1 MGAILNISNLN
12 YVRGPSIS
20 EQSTESSSESVGNS
34 DINAKATP
42 KTVYTRL
49 NYFGLF
55 LLSAS
60 IIVFLIPVFFPG
72 VAPNGY
78 EVLVYIAWG
87 TVIFIFAMIFL
98 VITNLFKFLSKD
110 DDNNSEP
117 KSSISWFTIIKV
129 PILTLILMYP
139 LTLL

>member
-1 MGAILNISNLN
+1 M
-12 YVRGPSIS
+12 
-20 EQSTESSSESVGNS
+20 
-34 DINAKATP
+34 
-42 KTVYTRL
+42 

-78 EVLVYIAWG
+78 EVLVYVAWG
-87 TVIFIFAMIFL
+87 TVIFVFAMIFL

-110 DDNNSEP
+110 DFTAVKYFDENSD
-117 KSSISWFTIIKV
+117 SDVNIIW
-129 PILTLILMYP
+129 LIGIYGPFLIG
-139 LTLL
+139 LIVFALDFFS

>member
-1 MGAILNISNLN
+1 MD
-12 YVRGPSIS
+12 
-20 EQSTESSSESVGNS
+20 T
-34 DINAKATP
+34 KATT

-78 EVLVYIAWG
+78 EVLAYVAWG

-98 VITNLFKFLSKD
+98 VITNLFKFLSKE

-117 KSSISWFTIIKV
+117 NSSISWFTIITV
-129 PILTLILMYP
+129 PILALILMYP

>member
-1 MGAILNISNLN
+1 
-12 YVRGPSIS
+12 V
-20 EQSTESSSESVGNS
+20 
-34 DINAKATP
+34 INAKVTP

-49 NYFGLF
+49 NYFGLI

-60 IIVFLIPVFFPG
+60 IIVFLIPVLFPG

-78 EVLVYIAWG
+78 EVLAYVAWG
-87 TVIFIFAMIFL
+87 AVIFIFAMIFL

-117 KSSISWFTIIKV
+117 KSTINWFSIIKV
-129 PILTLILMYP
+129 PILALILMYP